1 MEYLLKDKKGSRRL
15 YYILA
20 YVDEIDVKNWW
31 RNQFGNIS
39 DKERKLYNY
48 SIKDRKEVKLA
59 NFQYKNN
66 NKILLTNTLL
76 FKIKN
81 NNGSS
86 NCNEH
91 RETKRS

>member
-1 MEYLLKDKKGSRRL
+1 MDYLLKDKKGSRRL

-48 SIKDRKEVKLA
+48 SILDRKEVKLA

-66 NKILLTNTLL
+66 NKFLLTNTLL

-86 NCNEH
+86 YCNEH

>member
-1 MEYLLKDKKGSRRL
+1 MPYLLKDKKGSRRF
-15 YYILA
+15 YYIFA
-20 YVDEIDVKNWW
+20 NVDETDVKNWW

-48 SIKDRKEVKLA
+48 SVKDRKEVKLA
-59 NFQYKNN
+59 NFQYTNN
-66 NKILLTNTLL
+66 NKILLTNSFS

-86 NCNEH
+86 YCNEH